1 MKEVSDSELVSFLQ
15 DGSFS
20 AFDELYK
27 RNWERLYKV
36 AYRAV
41 GSEQTSMDLVQ
52 DVFLSLWKNRLRLD
66 STKCL
71 QAFLFTILK
80 NNTINWYKKEMIR
93 KNSLEEFNLN
103 HLHASPIEDAY
114 HAKELATLIREE
126 IELLPS
132 KMRKIFVLSRY
143 KNMTVSEISTE
154 LEIAP
159 RTVKNQLSN
168 ALKILRTRII
178 PCKG

>member
-93 KNSLEEFNLN
+93 KNSL
-103 HLHASPIEDAY
+103 
-114 HAKELATLIREE
+114 
-126 IELLPS
+126 
-132 KMRKIFVLSRY
+132 
-143 KNMTVSEISTE
+143 
-154 LEIAP
+154 
-159 RTVKNQLSN
+159 
-168 ALKILRTRII
+168 
-178 PCKG
+178 